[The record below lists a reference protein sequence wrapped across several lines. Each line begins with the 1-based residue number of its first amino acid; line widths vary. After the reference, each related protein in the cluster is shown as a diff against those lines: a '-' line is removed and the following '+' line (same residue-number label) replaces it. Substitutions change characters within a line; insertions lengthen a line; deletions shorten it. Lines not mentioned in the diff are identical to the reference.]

1 MINPQWLELLMSRTI
16 FYGPKD
22 VRAIEVRLYF
32 YIQWRYMTIWK
43 VHFLVITLNKPVFL
57 NKNIDI
63 CPYFATKYRLLW
75 VLIRSV
81 SMLQMSS
88 HSIFVEKYLVR
99 LSLLTMTNPNQLCDV
114 LLFVC
119 SKMADETN
127 LSSKLPVAD
136 RTREVWGRKLCWW
149 CLSSGFLLCT
159 FLLGFADS
167 FCFVFTSSPFY
178 EASPLCT
185 ILCNLFPWLC
195 WYAEVF
201 KGGFE
206 GVLISLPLTTMGAL
220 SYLFSIE
227 DFLWQTFIRHS
238 GNMACPS

>member
-1 MINPQWLELLMSRTI
+1 MEKAGQTDWQGYRVDKSDAASKILLLAELSRLI
-16 FYGPKD
+16 MFFYEG
-22 VRAIEVRLYF
+22 
-32 YIQWRYMTIWK
+32 
-43 VHFLVITLNKPVFL
+43 
-57 NKNIDI
+57 
-63 CPYFATKYRLLW
+63 
-75 VLIRSV
+75 
-81 SMLQMSS
+81 
-88 HSIFVEKYLVR
+88 HSPLVR

-149 CLSSGFLLCT
+149 CLSSGFPLCR

-195 WYAEVF
+195 WYVEVF

-206 GVLISLPLTTMGAL
+206 GVLVSLLLTTMGAF
-220 SYLFSIE
+220 SYLKFSIE

>member
-1 MINPQWLELLMSRTI
+1 MDTVVLVCIR
-16 FYGPKD
+16 FY
-22 VRAIEVRLYF
+22 F
-32 YIQWRYMTIWK
+32 
-43 VHFLVITLNKPVFL
+43 F
-57 NKNIDI
+57 
-63 CPYFATKYRLLW
+63 
-75 VLIRSV
+75 
-81 SMLQMSS
+81 
-88 HSIFVEKYLVR
+88 VR

-127 LSSKLPVAD
+127 LNSKLPVAD
-136 RTREVWGRKLCWW
+136 RTREIWGRKLCWW

-178 EASPLCT
+178 EVSLLCM

-195 WYAEVF
+195 WYVEVF

-206 GVLISLPLTTMGAL
+206 GVLVSLLWPPWERWQYISGFTYDSLNHIYFRCAAFIIDL
-220 SYLFSIE
+220 LF
-227 DFLWQTFIRHS
+227 F
-238 GNMACPS
+238 

>member
-1 MINPQWLELLMSRTI
+1 MNVPYLERYQMFTSLLNFIRKTCALCGRQFFSFREDPCWDELSSLNI
-16 FYGPKD
+16 SFSFFPWAHWVYSD
-22 VRAIEVRLYF
+22 
-32 YIQWRYMTIWK
+32 
-43 VHFLVITLNKPVFL
+43 TLE
-57 NKNIDI
+57 IDI
-63 CPYFATKYRLLW
+63 MKTCLYNFDP
-75 VLIRSV
+75 I
-81 SMLQMSS
+81 
-88 HSIFVEKYLVR
+88 LVR

-114 LLFVC
+114 LLCVC
-119 SKMADETN
+119 YKMADETN

-149 CLSSGFLLCT
+149 CLSSGFPLCT

-195 WYAEVF
+195 WYVEVF

-206 GVLISLPLTTMGAL
+206 SVPLSLLLTTMGPF
-220 SYLFSIE
+220 SYLKFSIE
-227 DFLWQTFIRHS
+227 DFLWQKFITHS
-238 GNMACPS
+238 CNKACPT

>member
-1 MINPQWLELLMSRTI
+1 MLLHMEFDFHIFLGFAQNRYTFANFWQLSEFGSFIRALKCKQWIACFKSC
-16 FYGPKD
+16 PND
-22 VRAIEVRLYF
+22 VSKKADD
-32 YIQWRYMTIWK
+32 WK
-43 VHFLVITLNKPVFL
+43 LSPVVACFEASYWKLSAVI
-57 NKNIDI
+57 
-63 CPYFATKYRLLW
+63 
-75 VLIRSV
+75 
-81 SMLQMSS
+81 
-88 HSIFVEKYLVR
+88 LVR
-99 LSLLTMTNPNQLCDV
+99 LSLLTMTNPNQLCD
-114 LLFVC
+114 VC

-136 RTREVWGRKLCWW
+136 RTRKVWGRKLCWW
-149 CLSSGFLLCT
+149 CLSSGFPLCT

-195 WYAEVF
+195 WYVEVF

-206 GVLISLPLTTMGAL
+206 GVLVSLLLTTMGAF
-220 SYLFSIE
+220 SYLKFSIE

>member
-1 MINPQWLELLMSRTI
+1 
-16 FYGPKD
+16 
-22 VRAIEVRLYF
+22 
-32 YIQWRYMTIWK
+32 MT
-43 VHFLVITLNKPVFL
+43 
-57 NKNIDI
+57 
-63 CPYFATKYRLLW
+63 
-75 VLIRSV
+75 S
-81 SMLQMSS
+81 
-88 HSIFVEKYLVR
+88 
-99 LSLLTMTNPNQLCDV
+99 PNQLCDV

-119 SKMADETN
+119 SMMADETS

-149 CLSSGFLLCT
+149 CLSSGFPLCT

-195 WYAEVF
+195 WYVEVF

-206 GVLISLPLTTMGAL
+206 GVLVSLLLTTMGAF
-220 SYLFSIE
+220 SYLKFSIE

-238 GNMACPS
+238 SILTVPISEEYVYSASLPFSGLLCLESCLATWSLEVF